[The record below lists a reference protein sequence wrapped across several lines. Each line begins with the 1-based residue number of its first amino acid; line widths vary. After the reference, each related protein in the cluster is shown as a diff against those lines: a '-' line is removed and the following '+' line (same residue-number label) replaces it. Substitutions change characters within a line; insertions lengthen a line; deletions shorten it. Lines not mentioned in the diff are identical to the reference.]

1 MNDDAR
7 AKELAAHYALCEAAL
22 RATDRDLWLA
32 ALYAPAARRK
42 HLHALGAFARE
53 IADIPAKVT
62 QPLLGEMRLQ
72 WWADTLAAPQAE
84 GGARAHPVADAL
96 LDTLQACGLDPKS
109 FADFLGAHIADL
121 YADPLEDMAALFA
134 YCDKTSA
141 QQLRWNARAL
151 GGAGAHAA
159 LTQAGAALGLAGA
172 LLRLPRG
179 GGQFL
184 PNDVLERHGVERQDV
199 TAGVDGPALR
209 AALAELR
216 DLARRRYE
224 AARTA
229 AREAD
234 EATRIALLPAASLPL
249 YLARMAARDYA
260 PFGAFDEPSALRRQ
274 WRLWRAARR
283 GL

>member
-1 MNDDAR
+1 VAGDGR
-7 AKELAAHYALCEAAL
+7 AQELATHYALCETAL
-22 RATDRDLWLA
+22 RESDRDLWLA

-72 WWADTLAAPQAE
+72 WWADTLATPQAE
-84 GGARAHPVADAL
+84 DGARAHPVADAL
-96 LDTLQACGLDPKS
+96 LDTLGACGLDPQS
-109 FADFLGAHIADL
+109 FADFLHAHIADL
-121 YADPLEDMAALFA
+121 YDDPLEDMAALLA
-134 YCDKTSA
+134 HCDATGA
-141 QQLRWNARAL
+141 QRLRWSARAL
-151 GGAGAHAA
+151 GGSGEHAA

-184 PNDVLERHGVERQDV
+184 PKDLLERHGVARQDV
-199 TAGVDGPALR
+199 IAGVDGPALR

-216 DLARRRYE
+216 GLAQQRFE
-224 AARTA
+224 AARNA
-229 AREAD
+229 APGAD

-260 PFGAFDEPSALRRQ
+260 PFGVFDEPSALRRQ
-274 WRLWRAARR
+274 WRLWLAARR